1 MNDDS
6 FDHVIELPKLTTITS
21 IPEARNSGTTF
32 KYPRQVTIDCNCSA
46 CALGLAIPFLHTVY
60 LSKNLFQFPDHMV
73 LKRTIIAVTLSI
85 ELGDKTVHPFVPVM
99 IHSSFVC
106 TESEITAMDLGT
118 THIVIADE
126 CGQDYRRVFDLSHYR
141 RLREVIVGDNC
152 LNNVEGVS
160 LIGLKHLERVVIGKN
175 SFTRH
180 KSSYASDSTH
190 HFTLKDC
197 VKVKELKIGS
207 YSFSD
212 FGLITVENN
221 PFLQTIEIG
230 DVNDW
235 SYNFYS
241 ASLELKS
248 SHDDNE

>member
-1 MNDDS
+1 
-6 FDHVIELPKLTTITS
+6 
-21 IPEARNSGTTF
+21 
-32 KYPRQVTIDCNCSA
+32 
-46 CALGLAIPFLHTVY
+46 
-60 LSKNLFQFPDHMV
+60 MV

-126 CGQDYRRVFDLSHYR
+126 CGQDYRRVLDLSHYR

-180 KSSYASDSTH
+180 KDRYTSDKTH

-197 VKVKELKIGS
+197 ENVRALRIGS

-221 PFLQTIEIG
+221 PFLRTIEIG